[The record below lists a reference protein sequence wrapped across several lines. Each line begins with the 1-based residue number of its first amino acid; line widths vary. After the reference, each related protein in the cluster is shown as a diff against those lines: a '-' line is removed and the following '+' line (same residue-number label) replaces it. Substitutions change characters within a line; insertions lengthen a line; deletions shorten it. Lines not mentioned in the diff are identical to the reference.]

1 MCNSQNI
8 RLVKGLDNDDVTNI
22 SDATQNHLIRLTL
35 KWMKVTATLNQ
46 SKYNNRIMDKT
57 FVLVMIKMDTF
68 DIFSNSYKHY
78 W

>member
-1 MCNSQNI
+1 
-8 RLVKGLDNDDVTNI
+8 
-22 SDATQNHLIRLTL
+22 
-35 KWMKVTATLNQ
+35 MKVTATLNQ

-68 DIFSNSYKHY
+68 DMFSNSYKHY